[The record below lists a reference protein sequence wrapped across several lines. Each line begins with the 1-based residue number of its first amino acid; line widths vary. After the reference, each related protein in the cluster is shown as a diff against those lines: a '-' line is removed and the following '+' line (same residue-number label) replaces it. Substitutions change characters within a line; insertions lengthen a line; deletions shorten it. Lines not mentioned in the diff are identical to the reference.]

1 MSELILREEDHTYW
15 IGKQRFP
22 SVSEIIKPVCNFD
35 GVPVE
40 ILERKSAIGKA
51 AHLLA
56 EWHDRKEKIDT
67 KSIDDAVAPYF
78 AAWKKFCKEMKPRWS
93 KIEVRQRHPIHCYA
107 GTLDRLGVLTALGP
121 ERWMIDIKTVAT
133 VSPATGL
140 QTAAYVGLEVASQF
154 DALCIKRGAVQLKNN
169 GTYQL
174 VPFDDPADWPTFMG
188 LLSTHRWKVKHG
200 IA

>member
-1 MSELILREEDHTYW
+1 MTELILREEDHTYW
-15 IGKQRFP
+15 LGKQRFP

-51 AHLLA
+51 THLLA

-78 AAWKKFCKEMKPRWS
+78 VAWKKFCKEMKPRWT
-93 KIEVRQRHPIHCYA
+93 KIEVRQHHPLHGYA

-121 ERWMIDIKTVAT
+121 EQWMIDIKTVAT

-140 QTAAYVGLEVASQF
+140 QTAAYVGLETPSAF
-154 DALCIKRGAVQLKNN
+154 GALGMQRGAVQLKND
-169 GTYQL
+169 GGYRL
-174 VPFDDPADWPTFMG
+174 VRFNDLADWPTFMG
-188 LLSTHRWKVKHG
+188 LLSLHKWKVKNG